1 MAAYVLSN
9 DFGPLRG
16 LHNRGQY
23 GTSIPSKFISA
34 DGKTL
39 MLQSNVCCGGDSY
52 TFSLRK
58 LNLELPLAAYPTN
71 VSSNANLALA
81 PGTRAISKSTRFGS
95 LCGRDCSDQLNSGV
109 LNISEDDYDEETKQT
124 GWWGY
129 KWPQPYTFDEV
140 VYQTGGIFTDG
151 GWFAANLQVQVL
163 QNSQTLLQELIG
175 FFFGVDT
182 AGVRRVEV
190 VEPKRIPMPDLERVR
205 KLKGFLCDLLSD
217 DRGD

>member
-1 MAAYVLSN
+1 VPAGSVQSRSAWQFFTGTDASGTPIWTSDITQKNLSSPTPGCVSDNVRNCPAQDAVIAQGGVVYDKPLQRYLFTSWSCSTHEIYEAPQPWGPWSHVLSN

-39 MLQSNVCCGGDSY
+39 MLQSNVCCGADSY

-81 PGTRAISKSTRFGS
+81 PGTRAISKSTHFGS
-95 LCGRDCSDQLNSGV
+95 LCGLDCSDQLNSGV

-124 GWWGY
+124 DW
-129 KWPQPYTFDEV
+129 
-140 VYQTGGIFTDG
+140 
-151 GWFAANLQVQVL
+151 
-163 QNSQTLLQELIG
+163 
-175 FFFGVDT
+175 
-182 AGVRRVEV
+182 
-190 VEPKRIPMPDLERVR
+190 
-205 KLKGFLCDLLSD
+205 
-217 DRGD
+217 